1 MMRLRG
7 GETYSEK
14 WARQQAKRARARK
27 DLEAAELLRTAADR
41 ITDLSRSRADTGTTQ
56 LVTDLRHAAADLS
69 ATEKEATP

>member
-1 MMRLRG
+1 MRLRG
-7 GETYSEK
+7 GETYRDK
-14 WARQQAKRARARK
+14 WMRQQARRARAQ
-27 DLEAAELLRTAADR
+27 EQTATAELLRTAADR